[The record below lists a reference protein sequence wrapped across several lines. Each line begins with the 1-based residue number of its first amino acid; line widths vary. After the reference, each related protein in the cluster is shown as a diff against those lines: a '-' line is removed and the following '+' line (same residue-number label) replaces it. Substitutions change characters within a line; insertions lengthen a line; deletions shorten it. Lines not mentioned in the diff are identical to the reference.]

1 MLNLWSRDIFRAQ
14 QNSKQ
19 TLSCGL
25 PLSTRNMAETN
36 YHLDDDLDF
45 VLDIIDEDDS
55 FENETEE
62 ITSNVSIF
70 MP

>member
-1 MLNLWSRDIFRAQ
+1 
-14 QNSKQ
+14 
-19 TLSCGL
+19 
-25 PLSTRNMAETN
+25 MAETN

-55 FENETEE
+55 FGNETEE